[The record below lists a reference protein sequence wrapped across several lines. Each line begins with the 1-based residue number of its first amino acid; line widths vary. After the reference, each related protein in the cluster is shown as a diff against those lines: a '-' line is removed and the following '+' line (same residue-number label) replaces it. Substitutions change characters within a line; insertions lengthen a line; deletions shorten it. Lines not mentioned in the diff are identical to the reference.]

1 MSEGKKRIL
10 NLYAGIGGNRKLWGN
25 DYEITAVEFDNEI
38 AKIYQDYFPN
48 DKVVVA
54 DAHQYLLSHYKEFD
68 FIWSSPP
75 CQTHTQLMRT
85 NVVRWGYAAYPD
97 MQLYQQIIWLTH
109 FYKGKFCVENV
120 KSYYEPLIKPQ
131 YVGKHYLWAN
141 YKISDIEIGDR
152 GHDRG
157 GGSIFE
163 LTKIKGFDLS
173 NYKQKGKRQLLR
185 NCTEPELGL
194 HILNCAWGDFNKKF
208 EPQTL
213 FGNEM

>member
-1 MSEGKKRIL
+1 MSEGKKKIL
-10 NLYAGIGGNRKLWGN
+10 NLYAGIGGNRKLWG
-25 DYEITAVEFDNEI
+25 DEYEVTAVEYDNEI
-38 AKIYQDYFPN
+38 ASIYSDNFTN
-48 DKVVVA
+48 DTVIVT
-54 DAHQYLLSHYKEFD
+54 DAHQYLLDHYKEFD

-85 NVVRWGYAAYPD
+85 NVARWNYAAYPD

-109 FYKGKFCVENV
+109 FFNGKFCVENV

-141 YKISDIEIGDR
+141 YKIPDIEIGHR
-152 GHDRG
+152 GHDRK
-157 GGSIFE
+157 GGSISA

-173 NYKQKGKRQLLR
+173 KYKQKGKRQLLR
-185 NCTEPELGL
+185 NCTEPILGL
-194 HILNCAWGDFNKKF
+194 HILNCAMGDFNKNF
-208 EPQTL
+208 EQKTL